1 MSGTEDI
8 WAFGG
13 VQTPYQEARV
23 VIVPVAYDLTTSYG
37 PGARFGPR
45 ALLNASA
52 NVELFDDEL
61 GFSPTDVG
69 VHTSDIIEQIV
80 AGPERMIEA
89 VADAI
94 GGVLDDGRF
103 PVLVGGDHSLSV
115 GAFRA
120 LATREKSLTILQLDA
135 HADLREEYQGSPFSH
150 ACVMARARELFP
162 CVQVGIRSI
171 SAPEFERVQR
181 ERLPLF
187 PARRCHDDREAVVRE
202 AISCL
207 GQRIYLTIDLDVL
220 DPSILPST
228 GTPEPGGFRWDEICW
243 FVRELTKGREVV
255 GFDLMELAPI
265 PGLHAPDFMAAKL
278 LNKVL
283 GLTCPP
289 EGVA

>member
-1 MSGTEDI
+1 
-8 WAFGG
+8 
-13 VQTPYQEARV
+13 
-23 VIVPVAYDLTTSYG
+23 
-37 PGARFGPR
+37 
-45 ALLNASA
+45 
-52 NVELFDDEL
+52 
-61 GFSPTDVG
+61 
-69 VHTSDIIEQIV
+69 
-80 AGPERMIEA
+80 
-89 VADAI
+89 
-94 GGVLDDGRF
+94 
-103 PVLVGGDHSLSV
+103 V

-120 LATREKSLTILQLDA
+120 LAAREKSLTILQLDA

-171 SAPEFERVQR
+171 SAPEFERVRR

-187 PARRCHDDREAVVRE
+187 PARRCREDREAVARE
-202 AISCL
+202 AVSFM
-207 GQRIYLTIDLDVL
+207 GPRIYLTIDLDVL

-243 FVRELTKGREVV
+243 FVRELTKDRDVV

>member
-1 MSGTEDI
+1 VSGTDDI

-13 VQTPYQEARV
+13 VQTPYEEARA

-89 VADAI
+89 VAEAI

-120 LATREKSLTILQLDA
+120 LAAREKSLTILQLDA

-171 SAPEFERVQR
+171 SAPEFERVRR

-187 PARRCHDDREAVVRE
+187 PARRCREDREAVARE
-202 AISCL
+202 AVSFM
-207 GQRIYLTIDLDVL
+207 GPRIYLTIDLDVL

-243 FVRELTKGREVV
+243 FVRELTKDRDVV

>member
-1 MSGTEDI
+1 
-8 WAFGG
+8 
-13 VQTPYQEARV
+13 
-23 VIVPVAYDLTTSYG
+23 VAYDLTTSYG

-89 VADAI
+89 VAEAI

-120 LATREKSLTILQLDA
+120 LAAREKSLTILQLDA

-171 SAPEFERVQR
+171 SAPEFERVRR

-187 PARRCHDDREAVVRE
+187 PARRCREDREAVARE
-202 AISCL
+202 AVSFM
-207 GQRIYLTIDLDVL
+207 GPRIYLTIDLDVL

-243 FVRELTKGREVV
+243 FVRELTKDRDVV

>member
-1 MSGTEDI
+1 VSTTENI

-13 VQTPYQEARV
+13 VQTSYEEARAV
-23 VIVPVAYDLTTSYG
+23 VIPVAYDLTTSYG

-45 ALLNASA
+45 ALLHAST

-69 VHTSDIIEQIV
+69 VHTLDIIEQIV
-80 AGPERMIEA
+80 AGPERMIDT
-89 VADAI
+89 VAEAI
-94 GGVLDDGRF
+94 GGVLDDGHF
-103 PVLVGGDHSLSV
+103 PILVGGDHSLSV

-120 LATREKSLTILQLDA
+120 LAARESSITILQFDA

-150 ACVMARARELFP
+150 ACSMARARELFP

-171 SAPEFERVQR
+171 SAPEFDRVRR

-187 PARRCHDDREAVVRE
+187 PARRCHDEPEAVVRE
-202 AISCL
+202 ASAFL
-207 GQRIYLTIDLDVL
+207 GPRIYLTIDLDVL

-228 GTPEPGGFRWDEICW
+228 GTPEPGGLRWDEICR
-243 FVRELTKGREVV
+243 FVRDLTRGREVV

-289 EGVA
+289 QEAA

>member
-1 MSGTEDI
+1 VSGTENI

-13 VQTPYQEARV
+13 VQVPYEEAQAV
-23 VIVPVAYDLTTSYG
+23 VIPVAYDLTTSYG

-45 ALLNASA
+45 ALLHAST
-52 NVELFDDEL
+52 NVELFDDAL

-69 VHTSDIIEQIV
+69 VHTLDIIEQIV
-80 AGPERMIEA
+80 SGPERMIEA
-89 VADAI
+89 VADEI
-94 GGVLDDGRF
+94 GGVLDDGKF
-103 PVLVGGDHSLSV
+103 PILVGGDHSLSV

-120 LATREKSLTILQLDA
+120 LASLEKAITILQLDA

-171 SAPEFERVQR
+171 SAPEFERVRR
-181 ERLPLF
+181 ERLALF
-187 PARRCHDDREAVVRE
+187 PARRCPDEREAVVRE
-202 AISCL
+202 AASFL
-207 GQRIYLTIDLDVL
+207 GPRIYLTIDLDVL

-228 GTPEPGGFRWDEICW
+228 GTPEPGGLRWDEICW
-243 FVRELTKGREVV
+243 FVRELTRGREVV

-289 EGVA
+289 QEVA